1 MKNLRQLVARVGAG
15 AVGLGVP
22 LAFLT
27 LFFAWPAA
35 TLIAKGFVALTR
47 STAVA
52 SPVNALYARSS
63 PFPSFSQLLLL
74 ALPSVLSLLPKVGW
88 AS

>member
-1 MKNLRQLVARVGAG
+1 MKDLRQLVARVGAG

-35 TLIAKGFVALTR
+35 TLIAKGFVA
-47 STAVA
+47 
-52 SPVNALYARSS
+52 
-63 PFPSFSQLLLL
+63 PSGGLDLSGL
-74 ALPSVLSLLPKVGW
+74 SEVLSAPRTWRVIARTLWMALLGTCVSLLVGLPG
-88 AS
+88 A